1 MEGLTAQPAGGT
13 LPGAELSPHRDARG
27 HGAGLVLIQGVLIQ
41 GILSGPVRFHRRL
54 KAAWRS
60 PDGPLWLR

>member
-13 LPGAELSPHRDARG
+13 SPGAELSPHGDAQG
-27 HGAGLVLIQGVLIQ
+27 HGAGLVLIQ